1 MEETNNMS
9 SVTVSGD
16 GAAAAVPEKTPMPG
30 GKKAALIIGIV
41 LGVLVLAYLAA
52 CVVTQT
58 VYGSTALPHTDV
70 LGLDVSRLTDQQI
83 EALWTEKGPQLLQDT
98 AVSLTEDGAAIG
110 DVSLESLGVTVTP
123 QAAAIAAGASQR
135 YESWGGGA
143 LAWLRGG
150 WAYIHSWFA
159 QTSAVPQ
166 LTVDAAALDTACD
179 DLAASLNCTVVDG
192 GYRLEKG
199 EGLYIT
205 KPADGRMLDAQKLEG
220 DLTAMLQSGALTPV
234 ACTYQEKKA
243 QTVDVQTLHDQ
254 LAGEKAEAVCDK
266 TTGEPTESRVGVA
279 FDVSAVQAQLDAA
292 APGAEFLADAQ
303 VEFPTV
309 STEELQACMFRDV
322 LGTFTTKCA
331 GPWGR
336 HQNIKL
342 ASAAI
347 NGKIYNPGEEF
358 WYNSTVGQRT
368 AARGYQEAG
377 VYEAGRTTTGIGGG
391 ICQVSSTLYY
401 AVLLS
406 DLDIVLRY
414 CHMFNPGY
422 MPIGCD
428 ATVSWGGPD
437 FAFRNSR
444 DYPIKI
450 VTSYNDDTNELTC
463 TIMGTKVDDHYVVMT
478 NAVLA
483 SYDYQTVY
491 QESPDVAPGE
501 EVIDQYGHT
510 GYHVRTWRN
519 IYDGDGNLLSS
530 RVEADSH
537 YDVGNKII
545 LVAPGYLPDNNA

>member
-83 EALWTEKGPQLLQDT
+83 EALWTEKGPQLLRDT

-110 DVSLESLGVTVTP
+110 DVSLETLGVTVTP